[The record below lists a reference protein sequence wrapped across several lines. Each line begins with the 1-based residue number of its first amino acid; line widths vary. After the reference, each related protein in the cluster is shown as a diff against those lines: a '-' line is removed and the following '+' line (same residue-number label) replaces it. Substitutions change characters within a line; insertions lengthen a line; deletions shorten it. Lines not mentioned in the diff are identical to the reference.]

1 MAGSIRAMRLLVLG
15 GTRFVGKAVIAD
27 ALQRGWDV
35 TALHRG
41 MTGTLPAGVT
51 SLRADRTSTADLTE
65 ALGDQSWD
73 LVVDTWSGAPRVAT
87 DAAAL
92 LAGRAGGYGYVS
104 SGSVYEW
111 GSHLNEHSPVVEGD
125 PQAEDGDYAALK
137 RGAELGVLRSFP
149 DALLAR
155 AGLILGPHEDVGRL
169 PWWLQR
175 IARGGPVVAPGR
187 PERPLQYVDVRDLAA
202 WLLSGLA
209 AGLTGPVD
217 VVSPSGHATTEQ
229 LLTACVHATGA
240 DAELV
245 WIDEATLEAAGAKP
259 WTELP
264 CWVPENDAEFATFLK
279 VDTARAAATGL
290 SCRPIAETVQ
300 DTWRWLQ
307 DEGMPPQRTDRDQ
320 HGLPDDIERTL
331 LSATS

>member
-1 MAGSIRAMRLLVLG
+1 MVLG

-41 MTGTLPAGVT
+41 VTGKLPAGVT
-51 SLRADRTSTADLTE
+51 ALRADRTNTADLAE

-111 GSHLNEHSPVVEGD
+111 GSHVNEDSPLVEGD
-125 PQAEDGDYAALK
+125 SQAEDGDYAAIK
-137 RGAELGVLRSFP
+137 RGAELGVLQSFP
-149 DALLAR
+149 DAVLAR

-175 IARGGPVVAPGR
+175 IARGGRVVAPER
-187 PERPLQYVDVRDLAA
+187 PERPLQYVDARDLAA

-209 AGLTGPVD
+209 GSLTGPVD
-217 VVSPSGHATTEQ
+217 VVSRPGHATTEQ
-229 LLTACVHATGA
+229 LLAACVQVTGS

-264 CWVPENDAEFATFLK
+264 CWVPEGNAEFDAFLK

-290 SCRPIAETVQ
+290 TCRPIEETVL

-307 DEGMPPQRTDRDQ
+307 DEGMPEQRADRDQ
-320 HGLPDDIERTL
+320 HGLPEEVERKL
-331 LSATS
+331 LSR

>member
-1 MAGSIRAMRLLVLG
+1 MRLLVLG
-15 GTRFVGKAVIAD
+15 GTRFVGKAVIFD

-41 MTGTLPAGVT
+41 VTGSLPSGVT
-51 SLRADRTSTADLTE
+51 ALRADRTVPAELAG

-73 LVVDTWSGAPRVAT
+73 LAVDTWSGAPRVAT
-87 DAAAL
+87 EAAAL
-92 LAGRAGGYGYVS
+92 LAGRAGKYGYVS
-104 SGSVYEW
+104 SGSVYVW
-111 GSHLNEHSPVVEGD
+111 GSHVNEDSPLVEGD
-125 PQAEDGDYAALK
+125 PQAEDGDYAAIK
-137 RGAELGVLRSFP
+137 RGAELGVLQSFP
-149 DALLAR
+149 HAVLAR

-175 IARGGPVVAPGR
+175 IARGGRVVAPGR
-187 PERPLQYVDVRDLAA
+187 PERPLQYVDARDLAA

-209 AGLTGPVD
+209 GSLTGPVD
-217 VVSPSGHATTEQ
+217 VVSRSGHATTEQ
-229 LLTACVHATGA
+229 LLAACVQATGS

-264 CWVPENDAEFATFLK
+264 CWVPESDPDMAAFLR

-290 SCRPIAETVQ
+290 RCRPIEETVL
-300 DTWRWLQ
+300 DTWHWLQ
-307 DEGMPPQRTDRDQ
+307 NEGMPEQRDDRDQ
-320 HGLPDDIERTL
+320 HGLPEDVEHTL
-331 LSATS
+331 LSR